1 MKIVIFGA
9 TGYIGKML
17 FTALLS
23 EGYEITVVSRDV
35 ERAREILGDNAE
47 FCQWDGEDEATL
59 KKILVETNAVINLS
73 GESIA
78 AKSWTD
84 KQKQKILSSRV
95 NTTSV
100 IVKAINQ
107 MENKPDVLLQA
118 SAIGYYGPDLNKTF
132 DESSPAGAGFLA
144 EVSQQWEA
152 AASSLNENVRL
163 VLLRT
168 GVVIGQDGGALEPMA
183 KPFRYGLGGYVGS
196 GKQWFSWIH
205 LDDEVRAIVF
215 LLENNDARGV
225 FNLTAPEPVRMK
237 TFAKEL
243 GRVLKKP
250 SWFHVPSFV
259 IKLIMGQM
267 GEEIILSGQNVLPKK
282 LNEVGFKFQFSEIRP
297 ALTNIFNF

>member
-23 EGYEITVVSRDV
+23 EEYEITVVSRDV
-35 ERAREILGDNAE
+35 KRAREILGDNAE

-144 EVSQQWEA
+144 EVSQQWEV

-168 GVVIGQDGGALEPMA
+168 GVVIGQGGGALEPMA

>member
-23 EGYEITVVSRDV
+23 ETYEITVVSRDI
-35 ERAREILGDNAE
+35 EQARKVLGNNAE
-47 FCQWDGEDEATL
+47 FCQWDGEEEHSL
-59 KKILVETNAVINLS
+59 NNLLVKTNAVINLS

-95 NTTSV
+95 NTTSA
-100 IVKAINQ
+100 IVNAINQ

-118 SAIGYYGPDLNKTF
+118 SAIGFYGPDLNKTF
-132 DESSPAGAGFLA
+132 DEDSPAGAGFLA
-144 EVSQQWEA
+144 EVSQKWEA
-152 AASSLNENVRL
+152 ATNALDENVRL

-168 GVVIGQDGGALEPMA
+168 GIVIGQGGGALEPMA

-205 LDDEVRAIVF
+205 LDDEVRAILF

-259 IKLIMGQM
+259 IKLMMGQM
-267 GEEIILSGQNVLPKK
+267 GEEMILSGQKVLPKQ

-297 ALTNIFNF
+297 ALTNVFNF

>member
-144 EVSQQWEA
+144 EVSQQWEV